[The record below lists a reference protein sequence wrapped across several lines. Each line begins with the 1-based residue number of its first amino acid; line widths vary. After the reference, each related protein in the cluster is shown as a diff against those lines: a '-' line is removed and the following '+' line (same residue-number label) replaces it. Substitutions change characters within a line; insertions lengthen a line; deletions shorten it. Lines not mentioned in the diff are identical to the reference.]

1 MSNPLFEQMNQTNL
15 HRLQHD
21 FEVFRRNFRGD
32 PKAQVQEMLR
42 NGTMTQA
49 QFEELSAQA
58 NQIMQIFNGF
68 NGAHR

>member
-1 MSNPLFEQMNQTNL
+1 MSNPLYEQMNQTNIR
-15 HRLQHD
+15 RLQQD

-49 QFEELSAQA
+49 QFDELSKQA
-58 NQIMQIFNGF
+58 TEIMQIFNGF
-68 NGAHR
+68 NGGHR